1 MGRKQKRLWKY
12 ILFFPAVCLIILNI
26 LTGCQLS
33 VDNSDLLPQHDNQ
46 GDLSNI
52 SLVKDA
58 PSKQDILENQLLDQA
73 EASLKG
79 GKLAPALRFVAQ
91 AISCCDG
98 HSSDRALNIIERVLT
113 HPENGCNDYNHCMD
127 CLKQLEAA
135 FPKSG
140 YGSTTGCWLV
150 ALSEMLDTKNE
161 NRVLR
166 NIVGKQKRKIQR
178 LESQLSQLKAVDLE
192 LVQPESALEVP

>member
-1 MGRKQKRLWKY
+1 
-12 ILFFPAVCLIILNI
+12 
-26 LTGCQLS
+26 
-33 VDNSDLLPQHDNQ
+33 VDNSDLSPQQDNQ

-58 PSKQDILENQLLDQA
+58 SSKQDTLENQLLDQA

-79 GKLAPALRFVAQ
+79 GKLALALRFVAE

-98 HSSDRALNIIERVLT
+98 HSSDRALNIIESVLT
-113 HPENGCNDYNHCMD
+113 HPKNRSNDYNHCMD
-127 CLKQLEAA
+127 CLEQLEAA
-135 FPKSG
+135 FPQSG

-150 ALSEMLDTKNE
+150 ALSEMLDTKSD
-161 NRVLR
+161 NRALR
-166 NIVGKQKRKIQR
+166 NTVGKQKRKIQR
-178 LESQLSQLKAVDLE
+178 LENQISQLKAVDLE